1 VRSSGLASPS
11 AETNR
16 SIRKFDESWITNLER
31 ISSKLR
37 EGKFNFGGEKGVPV
51 PKGKGK
57 LGFRPLVLAPIENR
71 IVRRAI
77 LEVLQGYG
85 DDGAPTRSK
94 WSGIPSIVQIME
106 TRTSVGGIRERG
118 VPHGL
123 ALIDQ
128 AIREGHYWFIRSDIQ
143 NFFTRIPL
151 SNVNSFVRKSVSDQ
165 QFADLFESALATNLT
180 NRLELEE
187 RQHFLLFPDSETG
200 VAQGSALSAL
210 AGNIALRHFD
220 EQMNGREIVC
230 VRYIDDF
237 ILLGRSQVKVRA
249 AFASAQRLLARM
261 GMDVYAPTD
270 AKALKGGKVDAGNIH
285 NGTDVL
291 GYRISAGS
299 RQPCAAAQKTLLLKL
314 DKVVADAK
322 REMGLAA
329 DGKSSSSHLHRYH
342 QSMVML
348 HKIAWGW
355 SQSFRHTTAR
365 HVFEAL
371 DDQIDRRIAELRTH
385 AFAVTRGATSNV
397 RRRVAG
403 THLLADTEF
412 HPLPEIPKFPSPNAN
427 EFQAALQSSERV
439 VGLAVAQSAIY
450 LRQKG
455 GLRLRPK
462 PAYAQLKS

>member
-1 VRSSGLASPS
+1 MAGELCLRLRSRQVLHRAWAAVRTSGLASPS
-11 AETNR
+11 AGTNR

-31 ISSKLR
+31 ISEKLR
-37 EGKFNFGGEKGVPV
+37 RGKFDFEGEKGISV

-57 LGFRPLVLAPIENR
+57 SGFRPLVLAPIENR

-85 DDGAPTRSK
+85 DDSAATRNR
-94 WSGIPSIVQIME
+94 WRGIPPIVQVME
-106 TRTSVGGIRERG
+106 TRTSVGGIRKRG

-128 AIREGHYWFIRSDIQ
+128 AIREDHHWFIRSDIQ

-151 SNVNSFVRKSVSDQ
+151 FDVNGFVRKSVSDQ
-165 QFADLFESALATNLT
+165 QFSDLFESALATNLT

-187 RQHFLLFPDSETG
+187 RRHFLLFPDGETG

-237 ILLGRSQVKVRA
+237 ILLGKSQAKVRA
-249 AFASAQRLLARM
+249 AFASAQTLLAQMR
-261 GMDVYAPTD
+261 MDVYPPSD
-270 AKALKGGKVDAGNIH
+270 EKALKDGKVDAGNIH
-285 NGTDVL
+285 NGNDVL

-299 RQPCAAAQKTLLLKL
+299 RQPCAAAQRTLLLKL
-314 DKVVADAK
+314 DKVVLDAK
-322 REMGLAA
+322 REMKLAA
-329 DGKSSSSHLHRYH
+329 DGKPSSSHLHCYH

-371 DDQIDRRIAELRTH
+371 DDQIDRRIAELRTY
-385 AFAVTRGATSNV
+385 AFAVTKGATSNV

-403 THLLADTEF
+403 THLLVDTEI
-412 HPLPEIPKFPSPNAN
+412 HPLPEVSQLPSQNTDK
-427 EFQAALQSSERV
+427 FQAA
-439 VGLAVAQSAIY
+439 
-450 LRQKG
+450 
-455 GLRLRPK
+455 
-462 PAYAQLKS
+462 

>member
-1 VRSSGLASPS
+1 MAGELCLRLRSRQVLHRAWAAVRSSGLASPS
-11 AETNR
+11 IETNR

-31 ISSKLR
+31 LSGKLR
-37 EGKFNFGGEKGVPV
+37 DGKFNFDGEKGIPV

-57 LGFRPLVLAPIENR
+57 SGFRPLVLAPIENR

-85 DDGAPTRSK
+85 EDRAPARNR

-128 AIREGHYWFIRSDIQ
+128 AIGEGHHWFVRSDIQ

-151 SNVNSFVRKSVSDQ
+151 FDVNDFVRQSVPDQ
-165 QFADLFESALATNLT
+165 RFAELFEAALSTNLT

-187 RQHFLLFPDSETG
+187 RQHFLLFPDTETG

-237 ILLGRSQVKVRA
+237 ILLGKSQAKVRA
-249 AFASAQRLLARM
+249 AFSSAQKLLERM
-261 GMDVYAPTD
+261 GMDVYAPSD
-270 AKALKGGKVDAGNIH
+270 AKALKDGKVDAGNIH
-285 NGTDVL
+285 DGTDVL
-291 GYRISAGS
+291 GYRISGGS
-299 RQPCAAAQKTLLLKL
+299 RQPCAAAQRTLLLKL
-314 DKVVADAK
+314 DKVVVDAK
-322 REMGLAA
+322 REMKLAA
-329 DGKSSSSHLHRYH
+329 DGKASPSHLHRYH

-371 DDQIDRRIAELRTH
+371 DDQIDRRIVELRTY
-385 AFAVTRGATSNV
+385 AFAVTKGAASNV

-412 HPLPEIPKFPSPNAN
+412 YPLPEIPQLPSPSAN
-427 EFQAALQSSERV
+427 KFQAAL
-439 VGLAVAQSAIY
+439 
-450 LRQKG
+450 
-455 GLRLRPK
+455 
-462 PAYAQLKS
+462 

>member
-1 VRSSGLASPS
+1 MAGELCLRLRSRQVLHRAWAAVRSSGLASPS
-11 AETNR
+11 IETNR

-31 ISSKLR
+31 LSGKLR
-37 EGKFNFGGEKGVPV
+37 DGKFNFDGEKGIPV

-57 LGFRPLVLAPIENR
+57 SGFRPLVLAPIENR

-85 DDGAPTRSK
+85 EDRAPARNR

-128 AIREGHYWFIRSDIQ
+128 AIGEGHHWFVRSDIQ

-151 SNVNSFVRKSVSDQ
+151 FDVNDFVRQSVPDQ
-165 QFADLFESALATNLT
+165 RFAELFEAALSTNLT

-187 RQHFLLFPDSETG
+187 RQHFLLFPDTETG

-237 ILLGRSQVKVRA
+237 ILLGKSQAKVRA
-249 AFASAQRLLARM
+249 AFSSAQKLLARM
-261 GMDVYAPTD
+261 GMDVYAPSD
-270 AKALKGGKVDAGNIH
+270 AKALKDGKVDAGNIH
-285 NGTDVL
+285 DGTDVL
-291 GYRISAGS
+291 GYRISGGS
-299 RQPCAAAQKTLLLKL
+299 RQPCAAAQRTLLLKL
-314 DKVVADAK
+314 DKVVVDAK
-322 REMGLAA
+322 REMKLAA
-329 DGKSSSSHLHRYH
+329 DGKASPSHLHRYH

-371 DDQIDRRIAELRTH
+371 DDQIDRRIVELRTY
-385 AFAVTRGATSNV
+385 AFAVTKGAASNV

-412 HPLPEIPKFPSPNAN
+412 YPLPEIPQLPSPSAN
-427 EFQAALQSSERV
+427 KFQAAL
-439 VGLAVAQSAIY
+439 
-450 LRQKG
+450 
-455 GLRLRPK
+455 
-462 PAYAQLKS
+462 